1 MLISRR
7 ALLGWMLLRAHL
19 GAECSRLEWT
29 CLERTHGFYQGV
41 PVNGE
46 RLRLEW
52 LGKDIAR
59 VVIGVHLSH
68 DNGAISNLGLSVMV
82 LCLNV
87 LVLLVA
93 HTRILGQSD
102 RLRIFRVHPSVC
114 SV

>member
-41 PVNGE
+41 PVDGE

-68 DNGAISNLGLSVMV
+68 DNGAISNLGLSNGTVPRCV
-82 LCLNV
+82 CSSCSP
-87 LVLLVA
+87 
-93 HTRILGQSD
+93 HQDSWPE
-102 RLRIFRVHPSVC
+102 RLRQYCRPKW
-114 SV
+114 